1 MSGRV
6 FQDLCEVLSVKS
18 RSHVSRVKVALR
30 TALAGTPQALP
41 VGSDTKTPIGLTLK
55 LLNSDRDD

>member
-1 MSGRV
+1 MSG
-6 FQDLCEVLSVKS
+6 FFHDLREVLSVKS
-18 RSHVSRVKVALR
+18 KSHISRVKVALR
-30 TALAGTPQALP
+30 TSLAGTPQALP